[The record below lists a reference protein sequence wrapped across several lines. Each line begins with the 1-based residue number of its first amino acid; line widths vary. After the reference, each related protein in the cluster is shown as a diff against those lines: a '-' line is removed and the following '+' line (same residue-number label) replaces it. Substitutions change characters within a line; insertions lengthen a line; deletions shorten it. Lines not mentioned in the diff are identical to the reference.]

1 MKKNILLI
9 IGICLVCIITSG
21 CGKDYKVVN
30 CTREVDATESF
41 KTDMKYKIYYEDNY
55 VMEMHSVEK
64 ITSPDTDVLNKYKE
78 AYEKSYAKYKGLEY
92 YDYNISVEDDTLT
105 SKVDIDYTNIDMDKL
120 LEIDGPVELKEEGS
134 DKKIKYN
141 VYKDGKVLLDESI
154 KLYER
159 LGAKCD
165 K

>member
-1 MKKNILLI
+1 MKRNILLI
-9 IGICLVCIITSG
+9 ISICLLCIITSG
-21 CGKDYKVVN
+21 CGKDDYKVVN
-30 CTREVDATESF
+30 CTREVEATESF
-41 KTDMKYKIYYEDNY
+41 KTDMKYKLYYEDNY

-64 ITSPDTDVLNKYKE
+64 ITAEDSVLNQYKE
-78 AYEKSYAKYKGLEY
+78 AYEKSYSKYKGLEY
-92 YDYNISVEDDTLT
+92 YDYNINIKNGTLT
-105 SKVDIDYTNIDMDKL
+105 SKVDIDYTKIDMDKL

-134 DKKIKYN
+134 DKKTKYN